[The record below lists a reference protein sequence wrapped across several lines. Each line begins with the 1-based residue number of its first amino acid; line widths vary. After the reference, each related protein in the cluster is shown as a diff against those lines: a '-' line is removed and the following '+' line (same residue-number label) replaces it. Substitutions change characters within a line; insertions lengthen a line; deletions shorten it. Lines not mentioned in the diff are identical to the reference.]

1 MIHLGV
7 DPAGGDSVDV
17 DGWRKFDSEIVGEI
31 DEGSLGSIISSA
43 GWEERVDTVC
53 AGNIDNLATSL
64 FAHKATDGSASEK
77 WTDEI
82 GGEGE
87 FPIFDG
93 VIGKFFVDGDAGIID
108 EDVNFFKSGEGLLD
122 EKINIGFL
130 ANVGRD
136 DEGLD
141 VIFGFERRF
150 ERSGLV
156 ERVKVVDDQIVSAS
170 GKFGGNGASDAATTA
185 GNKSYWGGGIHG
197 DIIT

>member
-7 DPAGGDSVDV
+7 GPAGGDGVNV
-17 DGWRKFDSEIVGEI
+17 DGRRKFDSEIVGEI

-43 GWEERVDTVC
+43 GWEERVDTVG

-64 FAHKATDGSASEK
+64 FAHKATDGSTSEK
-77 WTDEI
+77 WTDKV

-93 VIGKFFVDGDAGIID
+93 VIGEFFVDGNAGVVD
-108 EDVNFFKSGEGLLD
+108 EDVNLSKSGEGLLD
-122 EKINIGFL
+122 EKFNIGFF
-130 ANVGRD
+130 ADVGRD

-156 ERVKVVDDQIVSAS
+156 EGVKAVDD
-170 GKFGGNGASDAATTA
+170 
-185 GNKSYWGGGIHG
+185 
-197 DIIT
+197 